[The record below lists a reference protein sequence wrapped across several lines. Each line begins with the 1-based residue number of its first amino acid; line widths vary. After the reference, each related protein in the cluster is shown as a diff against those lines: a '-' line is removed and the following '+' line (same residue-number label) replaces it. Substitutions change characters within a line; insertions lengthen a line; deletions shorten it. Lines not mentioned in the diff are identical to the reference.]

1 MKNKPDFAYHTVY
14 RYLVGLINDAPGGPP
29 TRLPS
34 LRQLAVRLKVSI
46 STVQNAY
53 SLLEKEGRVCSV
65 PKSGYFAQPNGR
77 SDCTPDSSEESKG
90 LLEALYNSAR
100 RPGMLVLGNDQ
111 PTQAESLESPLL
123 LIERELVRQYPGP
136 LDPNFQPFGD
146 VELRSALAA
155 HYTVSTQRSW
165 LPEDAFVGPDLLAMM
180 KVVLETLALRGST
193 VLVESPCTWTLL
205 RLLQSFN
212 IRVIELPVDQAGCIN
227 IPALDQI
234 LLNEG
239 VGLALLPSFLNAVRG
254 SGLPAHNRQAV
265 ADLLNRYRVWV
276 LENDSHGEL
285 SFEAP
290 LCRLRDLIDPERLLI
305 IGSFE
310 KILGAEAPYGYL
322 LSRSFHPQWQ
332 QYFLLQAFNL
342 PPLRQKAIARL
353 YSSGRLDQHLGEL
366 RRVLEQRMLAMTS
379 LIDQHLGRLLHYETP
394 QGGAVIWAQS
404 AYCVDMRQVFD
415 QLLQERIVIAP
426 GELFSLQGL
435 HRQNLRISYAI
446 GEHLPIETTLA
457 TLRRALSEARCA

>member
-1 MKNKPDFAYHTVY
+1 MKTKPDFAYHTVY
-14 RYLVGLINDAPGGPP
+14 RYLVGLINDAPSDTA

-34 LRQLAVRLKVSI
+34 LRQLALRLKVSI

-53 SLLEKEGRVCSV
+53 SILEKEGRVCPV
-65 PKSGYFAQPNGR
+65 PKSGYFAQPNGC
-77 SDCTPDSSEESKG
+77 SDCSPGTSDGTQS
-90 LLEALYNSAR
+90 LLETLYNSAR

-111 PTQAESLESPLL
+111 PTQVQSLESPLL

-227 IPALDQI
+227 VPALDQA
-234 LLNEG
+234 LLTEG
-239 VGLALLPSFLNAVRG
+239 IGLALLPSFLNAVRG
-254 SGLPAHNRQAV
+254 NALVAENRQAV
-265 ADLLNRYRVWV
+265 ADLLNRYRIWV

-285 SFEAP
+285 SFVTP
-290 LCRLRDLIDPERLLI
+290 HSRLRDLIDPERLLI
-305 IGSFE
+305 IGSFD

-322 LSRSFHPQWQ
+322 LGKFFNPQWQ

-342 PPLRQKAIARL
+342 PPIRQKAIARL
-353 YSSGRLDQHLGEL
+353 YSSGRLDLHLVEL
-366 RRVLEQRMLAMTS
+366 RRLLEQRMLAMTL
-379 LIDQHLGRLLHYETP
+379 LIDRHLGRLLQYEMP
-394 QGGAVIWAQS
+394 QGGAVIWAES
-404 AYCVDMRQVFD
+404 VSCVDMRQVFD

-446 GEHLPIETTLA
+446 GEHLPIETTLT